1 MNIINKFHV
10 IEFNRE
16 SGHDPSNT
24 LKIDGKKI
32 NGIRNVKIEYG
43 LDNPLPIV
51 TIEFL
56 AKEVKGKARGGN
68 LILKEKR

>member
-1 MNIINKFHV
+1 MSIINKFHV

-16 SGHDPSNT
+16 SRHDPNNT

-32 NGIRNVKIEYG
+32 NGIMNVKIEYG
-43 LDNPLPIV
+43 LDNPLPVV

-56 AKEVKGKARGGN
+56 AKEVKGKAKGGN
-68 LILKEKR
+68 LISKEKK